1 MENFDFKKY
10 LSKNKLTENIDE
22 TLLNEE
28 ILDFTFEELGI
39 LRDGLDLMDELEK
52 ISPNN
57 YQGLVMKLEKMA
69 LALQK

>member
-10 LSKNKLTENIDE
+10 LSENKLTENIDE
-22 TLLNEE
+22 TLLNEG

-52 ISPNN
+52 ISPND

-69 LALQK
+69 LAL

>member
-10 LSKNKLTENIDE
+10 LSENKLTENIDE
-22 TLLNEE
+22 TLLNEG

-57 YQGLVMKLEKMA
+57 YTGLAMKLDKMA
-69 LALQK
+69 LQR